1 MHPLGQQALL
11 DLWQVH
17 FLLHLLRKIYF
28 PKLSKPPYI
37 CNGCYQR
44 TRCSLEK
51 HLYKASYTQKEY
63 EQDRSESRSGFA
75 FSKSKIKQLDD
86 VVSSLI
92 KKEQFLQHI
101 SVYHTDELTQ
111 SEGTL
116 YTDIITVSFMPEP
129 LICLVLYAC
138 TLAKN
143 VSQKLKEYKSCYIG
157 RDFQCFENYLDEQP
171 VAAVRQLDSVEGTK
185 CGAVLLTIHFVEQG
199 LQLASSVS
207 VMIPNLSLVCSTCSI
222 LD

>member
-1 MHPLGQQALL
+1 MAGTFPSYISVLFRNFDSIAPARTTSFAR
-11 DLWQVH
+11 LWQVH

-51 HLYKASYTQKEY
+51 HLYKASYTQKKY

-75 FSKSKIKQLDD
+75 FSKSKIK
-86 VVSSLI
+86 
-92 KKEQFLQHI
+92 
-101 SVYHTDELTQ
+101 
-111 SEGTL
+111 
-116 YTDIITVSFMPEP
+116 
-129 LICLVLYAC
+129 
-138 TLAKN
+138 
-143 VSQKLKEYKSCYIG
+143 
-157 RDFQCFENYLDEQP
+157 
-171 VAAVRQLDSVEGTK
+171 QLDSVEGTK

-199 LQLASSVS
+199 LQLASSVR